1 MGNLEKGRDNRRD
14 DRDEGWEVLAEASQA
29 VRRRYDV
36 PEPYE
41 KLKALPRGRT
51 AMDAQTLRDFVN
63 SLPIPKEAQESLA
76 ALTPQAYIGN
86 AAETVRIFLKG
97 RRDAH

>member
-1 MGNLEKGRDNRRD
+1 M
-14 DRDEGWEVLAEASQA
+14 
-29 VRRRYDV
+29 RRYDV

-41 KLKALPRGRT
+41 KLKALTRGRT
-51 AMDAQTLRDFVN
+51 AMDEQTLRDFVN

-97 RRDAH
+97 RRDGH

>member
-1 MGNLEKGRDNRRD
+1 M
-14 DRDEGWEVLAEASQA
+14 
-29 VRRRYDV
+29 RRYDV

-41 KLKALPRGRT
+41 KLKALTRGRA
-51 AMDAQTLRDFVN
+51 AMDAQTLRGFVN

-97 RRDAH
+97 RRDGH